1 MKSIVLYGVF
11 IVCAL
16 SMAAAAAD
24 ITIKSTIDSKGMVGL
39 MNMAGTQQVMISG
52 EKEKEMSSL
61 RMTNKVAKFL
71 GAGKPQDKVEIIRVD
86 KELFWN
92 IEPKD
97 KEYSEMTFAEM
108 KANMEKSLAEA
119 QKEKAENLKKHP
131 EDSVQYRMDV
141 KAEKTGK
148 SQEIA
153 GHKTDETVVTV
164 SVYGKDKESGQQGTF
179 KIEFDLWLAKDV
191 PGMEAYKDFYKA
203 FAGKFGFFGESQ
215 RSLDQSLLS
224 FGIDPK
230 EVYTKMGDMEGMPLM
245 TVVTTMA
252 AGMETAL
259 GAQKSDSAAT
269 AQEKPVSEDEG
280 KPSATK
286 ALKGLFGKKK
296 KDENKAESNESK
308 AGEKPYLFKFTSTV
322 TDISVSLISA
332 DEFEIPAGFSK
343 KK

>member
-1 MKSIVLYGVF
+1 
-11 IVCAL
+11 
-16 SMAAAAAD
+16 
-24 ITIKSTIDSKGMVGL
+24 
-39 MNMAGTQQVMISG
+39 
-52 EKEKEMSSL
+52 
-61 RMTNKVAKFL
+61 MTNKVVKFL
-71 GAGKPQDKVEIIRVD
+71 GGGKPQDKIEIIRVD

-92 IEPKD
+92 IEPKE
-97 KEYSEMTFAEM
+97 KNYTEMTFAEM
-108 KANMEKSLAEA
+108 KAAFEKSLEEA
-119 QKEKAENLKKHP
+119 KKEKAENVKKHP
-131 EDSVQYRMDV
+131 EDSVQYRMEV

-153 GHKTDETVVTV
+153 GHKTEETVVTV

-191 PGMEAYKDFYKA
+191 PGMAAYKDFHKA
-203 FAGKFGFFGESQ
+203 FAEKFGFFGESQ
-215 RSLDQSLLS
+215 RNLDQSLMS

-245 TVVTTMA
+245 TVVTT
-252 AGMETAL
+252 TAEGL
-259 GAQKSDSAAT
+259 DKGASAQKSDPEAR
-269 AQEKPVSEDEG
+269 AQEKPASEDEG

-296 KDENKAESNESK
+296 KDEKKSGSDDSK
-308 AGEKPYLFKFTSTV
+308 ASEKPYLFKFTSTV
-322 TDISVSLISA
+322 TDINASAIAA